1 VPNKEDISL
10 NFITIYGF
18 YFYYSLFFWY
28 IRCANLAPLSI
39 ECSQTFP
46 LKFPILYYLFVA
58 WDIWQNRLSWR
69 SRDVIL
75 PKKITIENVLVILF
89 IKMTRSFDTQD
100 HMLLVS
106 RISFNTFKN
115 IKNFHKKM
123 LRVHFDILYA
133 RQVASQKP
141 IHLVTCGKK
150 RKIRC

>member
-1 VPNKEDISL
+1 
-10 NFITIYGF
+10 
-18 YFYYSLFFWY
+18 
-28 IRCANLAPLSI
+28 
-39 ECSQTFP
+39 
-46 LKFPILYYLFVA
+46 
-58 WDIWQNRLSWR
+58 
-69 SRDVIL
+69 VIL

-150 RKIRC
+150 GKFGAKKLHFTNEIKHIYWSSTKLVFGISRCTCEFFGVFLIFQNVFPVAAAYVPKIKGEFLV